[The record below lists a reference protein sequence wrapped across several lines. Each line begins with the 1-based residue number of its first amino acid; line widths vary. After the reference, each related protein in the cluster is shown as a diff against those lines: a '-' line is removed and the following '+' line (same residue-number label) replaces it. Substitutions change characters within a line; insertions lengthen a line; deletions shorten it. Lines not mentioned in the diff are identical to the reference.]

1 MVRNCAPAAP
11 CILRDFAATNA
22 YGTVV
27 SSTLLVTP
35 VLNAP
40 PALVTVKSRK
50 IHGAAGAQFLT
61 INATAT
67 INGAISIEPRGS
79 GSASHTIVFY
89 FNGAVTSVGAVTAK
103 DANGIDVGTVSVN
116 RVGNSVEVNL
126 LGVPDN
132 KRITISFPGVNGS
145 ATVFQSSLGFLV
157 GDLNNTGSVN
167 ASDINAVK
175 ARVGQTTTAANFRF
189 DVNASGLIDG
199 ADISAVKARSGLVLP

>member
-1 MVRNCAPAAP
+1 M
-11 CILRDFAATNA
+11 
-22 YGTVV
+22 
-27 SSTLLVTP
+27 
-35 VLNAP
+35 
-40 PALVTVKSRK
+40 KSRK
-50 IHGAAGAQFLT
+50 IHGAAGAQFFT
-61 INATAT
+61 INANAT
-67 INGAISIEPRGS
+67 IYGAISIEPRGS
-79 GSASHTIVFY
+79 GSAGHTIVFY

-103 DANGIDVGTVSVN
+103 DANGIDVGTVSIN

-132 KRITISFPGVNGS
+132 KRITISLPGVNGS
-145 ATVFQSSLGFLV
+145 AAVFQTSLGFLV
-157 GDLNNTGSVN
+157 GDFNNTGSVN